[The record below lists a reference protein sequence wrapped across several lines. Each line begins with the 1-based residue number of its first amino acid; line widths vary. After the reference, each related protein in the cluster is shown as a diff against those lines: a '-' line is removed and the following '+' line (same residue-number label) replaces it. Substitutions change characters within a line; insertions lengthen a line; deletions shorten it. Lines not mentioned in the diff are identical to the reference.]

1 MGSFFFIKV
10 LESPLSYAGPAC
22 NSSFFLTK
30 FRFSFSVGLTRG
42 ITFLAGAVCFPSPH
56 YADFGENRLLD
67 QLKAMSVVCEARS
80 WDYCFM
86 PVAFRFSQF
95 YLSKAVFINIVH
107 SPRFILSAES
117 SFYTQSVVRGPWS
130 AARSLFCFY

>member
-1 MGSFFFIKV
+1 
-10 LESPLSYAGPAC
+10 
-22 NSSFFLTK
+22 
-30 FRFSFSVGLTRG
+30 
-42 ITFLAGAVCFPSPH
+42 
-56 YADFGENRLLD
+56 
-67 QLKAMSVVCEARS
+67 
-80 WDYCFM
+80 M

-130 AARSLFCFY
+130 VVRGPWSVVRGPQSAVRSPQSIFFLLTCYTTTYTTSIGENGQRC

>member
-1 MGSFFFIKV
+1 
-10 LESPLSYAGPAC
+10 
-22 NSSFFLTK
+22 
-30 FRFSFSVGLTRG
+30 
-42 ITFLAGAVCFPSPH
+42 
-56 YADFGENRLLD
+56 
-67 QLKAMSVVCEARS
+67 
-80 WDYCFM
+80 M

-130 AARSLFCFY
+130 VVRGPWSAVRSPQSAVRSLFFFTDLLHNINR

>member
-1 MGSFFFIKV
+1 
-10 LESPLSYAGPAC
+10 
-22 NSSFFLTK
+22 
-30 FRFSFSVGLTRG
+30 
-42 ITFLAGAVCFPSPH
+42 
-56 YADFGENRLLD
+56 
-67 QLKAMSVVCEARS
+67 
-80 WDYCFM
+80 M

-130 AARSLFCFY
+130 VVRSPQSAVGFFTDLPHNINR